1 MKWYP
6 VSALMLLAIT
16 DMIASQALSVLAPD
30 ITRALGVSAG
40 AFASLLAVQLAAAA
54 LAPILMATLA
64 GSRPVRAV
72 IALTTGFVWS
82 VCIAAVGLVDSMWM
96 LGVLI
101 LLNGL
106 ANGSVNALHTPLL
119 TDLYPKDV
127 RGRILSL
134 YGAAGPTASVL
145 GPLAVAA
152 LTGWLKLDW
161 RVVFFVLGAVSLAGC
176 IAALRLRDPGVGAG
190 EQERAQS
197 LSGSFLGLF
206 RIRTVRR
213 MLAGFA
219 VFGMMLLPGATFMA
233 IHLEQRWGLQAGA
246 RGLFMS
252 AYAIGAVLIL
262 LTLGRKLD
270 TLFQS
275 DPRKVVK
282 LCAAIVTTSAGGIA
296 LGAAAPWLVLC
307 LAAFFVAMAATS
319 LIVPVV
325 AMVGLSVAAPRQR
338 GHFAAVFTIT
348 LAGGG
353 LLGAVLLSVMEHLF
367 GAGGAIASVAVPG
380 VLAACVIVTAVK
392 TVRADLEHGV
402 PAAHG

>member
-1 MKWYP
+1 MDKPLRWYP
-6 VSALMLLAIT
+6 VTALGLLAIT

-40 AFASLLAVQLAAAA
+40 AFASLLAVQLVAAV
-54 LAPILMATLA
+54 LAPILMAALA
-64 GSRPVRAV
+64 GGRAIRAV
-72 IALTTGFVWS
+72 IAISTGFVWS
-82 VCIAAVGLVDSMWM
+82 VCVAALGLVQNMWM

-101 LLNGL
+101 LINGL

-119 TDLYPKDV
+119 TDLYPQEV
-127 RGRILSL
+127 RGRVLSL

-145 GPLAVAA
+145 GPLAVAG
-152 LTGWLKLDW
+152 LTGWLGLDW

-176 IAALRLRDPGVGAG
+176 VVALRLRDPGVGARS
-190 EQERAQS
+190 EAM
-197 LSGSFLGLF
+197 SGSFLALF
-206 RIRTVRR
+206 RVPTIRR

-246 RGLFMS
+246 RGLFMTS
-252 AYAIGAVLIL
+252 YAIGAVVIL
-262 LTLGRKLD
+262 LTLGRRLD
-270 TLFQS
+270 RLFQS
-275 DPRKVVK
+275 DPRKVVVV
-282 LCAAIVTTSAGGIA
+282 CAVIVATSAGGIA

-325 AMVGLSVAAPRQR
+325 ALVGLSVASPRQR
-338 GHFAAVFTIT
+338 GHFAAVFTVT

-353 LLGAVLLSVMEHLF
+353 LLGAGLLTLMERVF
-367 GAGGAIASVAVPG
+367 GPSGAIASVAVPG
-380 VLAACVIVTAVK
+380 VLAACVILTAVK
-392 TVRADLEHGV
+392 TVRADLEPV
-402 PAAHG
+402 RV